1 MADADKVAFL
11 GQLDREA
18 RRLDPRVRQVMASL
32 SGIHEVI
39 LILNS
44 NGTLAA
50 DVHEVPAPLDAE
62 AARLE
67 LAAIGVRIDAL
78 TPAQSAY
85 LDSWRIG
92 S

>member
-1 MADADKVAFL
+1 M
-11 GQLDREA
+11 
-18 RRLDPRVRQVMASL
+18 
-32 SGIHEVI
+32 HEV
-39 LILNS
+39 
-44 NGTLAA
+44 
-50 DVHEVPAPLDAE
+50 PLDAE

-67 LAAIGVRIDAL
+67 LAAIGVWIDAL